1 MKQFGNIQSPGGV
14 YEYAFVDSQIDS
26 YYKSEDRLYTLFR
39 IFAGL
44 AIFISCLGLW
54 GLVTYASQ
62 QRTKEIGI
70 RKVLGAS
77 VNAILILLTKDF
89 LIMVFIA
96 FMLASPLTYY
106 FMNDWLNNFAFHI
119 SIGWETFATAG
130 VVLITIA
137 LLTVSIQTMK
147 AALANP
153 VKSLKT
159 E

>member
-1 MKQFGNIQSPGGV
+1 
-14 YEYAFVDSQIDS
+14 
-26 YYKSEDRLYTLFR
+26 
-39 IFAGL
+39 
-44 AIFISCLGLW
+44 
-54 GLVTYASQ
+54 
-62 QRTKEIGI
+62 
-70 RKVLGAS
+70 
-77 VNAILILLTKDF
+77 
-89 LIMVFIA
+89 MVFIA

-119 SIGWETFATAG
+119 SIGWETFVTAG

-147 AALANP
+147 AALTNP